1 MLRNILRGYEIPYMT
16 VAYRNYFVLYFRRS
30 IYWDNDLAKDWD
42 NIEPTK
48 SGTKLA
54 VFLFI
59 KWFKLACFYCLGLLL
74 LKIIKS
80 FMLT

>member
-1 MLRNILRGYEIPYMT
+1 MLKRQQKRINGNMLGNILQKNKIPYMT
-16 VAYRNYFVLYFRRS
+16 VTYYVVLYFRRS
-30 IYWDNDLAKDWD
+30 VYWDNDLAKDWD

-59 KWFKLACFYCLGLLL
+59 K
-74 LKIIKS
+74 
-80 FMLT
+80 